1 MKKKRSLSL
10 AMASL
15 ALTGSLTGC
24 HIDKEQ
30 LEEIKATLT
39 SEELA
44 AVMQIL
50 EDNNIV
56 IGADGIDLPE
66 HIQLIMKNPMMSTVL
81 YGPYIVMPDDP
92 IVTPDK
98 PIVAPD
104 INPNVV
110 PFPGLK

>member
-1 MKKKRSLSL
+1 MKKKRSLAL

-66 HIQLIMKNPMMSTVL
+66 HIRFPRDPTVNIVL
-81 YGPYIVMPDDP
+81 YGPYYVDP
-92 IVTPDK
+92 IIIK
-98 PIVAPD
+98 
-104 INPNVV
+104 
-110 PFPGLK
+110 

>member
-66 HIQLIMKNPMMSTVL
+66 HIRFPHDPTVNIVL
-81 YGPYIVMPDDP
+81 YGPYYVDP
-92 IVTPDK
+92 IIIK
-98 PIVAPD
+98 
-104 INPNVV
+104 
-110 PFPGLK
+110 